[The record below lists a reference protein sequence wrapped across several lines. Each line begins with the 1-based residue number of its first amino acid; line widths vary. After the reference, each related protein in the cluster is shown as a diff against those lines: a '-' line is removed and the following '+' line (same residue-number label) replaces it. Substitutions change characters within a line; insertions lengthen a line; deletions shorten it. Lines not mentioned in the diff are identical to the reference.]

1 MTPAQRTRALA
12 AALEA
17 AAPQL
22 DRMQALGR
30 RVGERLL
37 AGSRLLAAGNGGSAA
52 QAQHLAAELA
62 GRFEAERRPLSALA
76 LCADLSATTAIAND
90 YGYPELF
97 ARQVAAHGRAGDV
110 LVALSTSGASPNVLA
125 AALTARSLRMSVIG
139 LTGPDDCPLCELCD
153 DALCVPGAATAT
165 VQEVHLLALHV
176 LCDGVETAVAA
187 ARLPEVVRWLGPA
200 RRQHQEA
207 TA

>member
-1 MTPAQRTRALA
+1 VTPAERASALA

-37 AGSRLLAAGNGGSAA
+37 AGSRLLAVGNGGSAA

-62 GRFEAERRPLSALA
+62 GRFEADRRPLSALA
-76 LCADLSATTAIAND
+76 LCADSSATTAIAND

-97 ARQVAAHGRAGDV
+97 ARQVAAHGRPADV
-110 LVALSTSGASPNVLA
+110 LVALSTSGTSPNVLA

-139 LTGPDDCPLCELCD
+139 LTGPDDCRLRELCD
-153 DALCVPGAATAT
+153 GIEA
-165 VQEVHLLALHV
+165 
-176 LCDGVETAVAA
+176 AVAA
-187 ARLPEVVRWLGPA
+187 AAVPDVVRWPGPA
-200 RRQHQEA
+200 RRLRQGA